1 MDTGLIL
8 SIIPAIYVILVALL
22 VYTHFL
28 ILYLD
33 LLFFLHNIIIKVLAQ
48 MQVNVWLIATSV
60 MLIIWIIVK
69 FIQQNKNLNNFKDLK
84 KYFCI

>member
-22 VYTHFL
+22 VYTNFL